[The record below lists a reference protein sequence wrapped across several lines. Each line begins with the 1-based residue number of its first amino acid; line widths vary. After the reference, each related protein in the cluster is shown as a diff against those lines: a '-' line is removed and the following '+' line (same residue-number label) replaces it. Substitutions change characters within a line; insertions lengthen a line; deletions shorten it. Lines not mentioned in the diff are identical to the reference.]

1 MGVYMIL
8 KAKFNSSIDNVKKA
22 IASYQQINGT
32 VNFFMKPDAV
42 FSDTKTVVIGEQNEI
57 MFLIGYIAG
66 LGVHTLEDVS
76 KV

>member
-1 MGVYMIL
+1 MIL
-8 KAKFNSSIDNVKKA
+8 KAKFSNSIDGVKTA
-22 IASYQQINGT
+22 IASYNQTNGN
-32 VNFFMKPDAV
+32 VNFFVKPDAV
-42 FSDTKTVVIGEQNEI
+42 FPESKTVVIGEQNEI

>member
-8 KAKFNSSIDNVKKA
+8 KAKFNNSIDGIKTA
-22 IASYQQINGT
+22 IASYHKVNGIST
-32 VNFFMKPDAV
+32 FFVKPDVV